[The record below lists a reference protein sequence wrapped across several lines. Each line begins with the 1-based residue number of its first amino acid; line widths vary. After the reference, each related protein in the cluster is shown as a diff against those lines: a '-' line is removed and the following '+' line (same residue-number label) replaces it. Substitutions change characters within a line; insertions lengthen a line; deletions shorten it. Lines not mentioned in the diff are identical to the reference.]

1 MVHQYLVP
9 GWFIG
14 YNIVLQMAFAV
25 ITFFVSVFSYKISV
39 LSGQRQ
45 PRLFSIAFRFLSIG
59 YFIEALFNFLILFRL
74 NENISL
80 ALKLMSFTVF
90 TTIIIYAHIILF
102 TIGLVTLTYM
112 TLRIKKVRS
121 YWLLL
126 IISILPFLFVE
137 EPLLFYHILSA
148 IFLIYIF
155 IHYVSNFVHR
165 KKANTLLVLIAFGFL
180 LLSSIGFIF
189 AVNMSEIYYAAG
201 HFLELIAYLLILVNL
216 ILVQRNEKKTRPPTN
231 HS

>member
-14 YNIVLQMAFAV
+14 YNIVLQMVFAI
-25 ITFFVSVFSYKISV
+25 ITFLVSIFSYKISV
-39 LSGQRQ
+39 LSEQRQ
-45 PRLFSIAFRFLSIG
+45 PKLFSIAFRFLSIG

-80 ALKLMSFTVF
+80 ALKLISVTVF

-102 TIGLVTLTYM
+102 TVGLVTLTYM
-112 TLRIKKVRS
+112 TLRIKKIRA

-126 IISILPFLFVE
+126 IISILPFFFVE
-137 EPLLFYHILSA
+137 DPLFLYHILST
-148 IFLIYIF
+148 IFLSYIF
-155 IHYVSNFVHR
+155 IHYFSNFTHR

-180 LLSSIGFIF
+180 LLSSIEFIF
-189 AVNMSEIYYAAG
+189 SVNMSEIYYVTG
-201 HFLELIAYLLILVNL
+201 HFLELIAYLLILLNL
-216 ILVQRNEKKTRPPTN
+216 ILVQRNEKKARPPTN